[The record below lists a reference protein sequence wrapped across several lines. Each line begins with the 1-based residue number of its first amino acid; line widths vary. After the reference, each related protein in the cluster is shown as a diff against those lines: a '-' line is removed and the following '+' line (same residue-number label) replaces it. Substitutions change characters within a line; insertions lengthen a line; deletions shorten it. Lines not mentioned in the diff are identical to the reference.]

1 LYVPTLSVIVLSM
14 KQTVQERSKPFPPR
28 LPGIFR
34 PKDLAEFGVSV
45 DQLRTWLR
53 RGEAERIGRG
63 LYRHRDAEPTE
74 QDTIVRVCTRVPRA
88 IVCLLTALHLHGIG
102 TQLPREVWI
111 ALDRKARKPKLDD
124 LPARIVRFSGPML
137 TYAVETRNIQGIQVR
152 ITSPARTIVDCF
164 RYRKRIGLD
173 VALEA
178 LRDGLRSKQ
187 VPVEKIRRA
196 AEVCRIQTVIRP
208 YLESM
213 AS

>member
-1 LYVPTLSVIVLSM
+1 M
-14 KQTVQERSKPFPPR
+14 KQAMQERPKPFPPQ

-34 PKDLAEFGVSV
+34 PQDLEEFGVSV
-45 DQLRTWLR
+45 DQLRAWVR
-53 RGEAERIGRG
+53 RGDAERIGRG
-63 LYRHRDAEPTE
+63 LYRHRDAELTE

-152 ITSPARTIVDCF
+152 VTSPARTIVDCF

-187 VPVEKIRRA
+187 VTIEKLRRA

-208 YLESM
+208 YLESV

>member
-1 LYVPTLSVIVLSM
+1 M
-14 KQTVQERSKPFPPR
+14 KQTAQERSKPFPQR
-28 LPGIFR
+28 LPGVFR

-45 DQLRTWLR
+45 DQLRAWIR

-63 LYRHRDAEPTE
+63 LYRHRDAELTE

-111 ALDRKARKPKLDD
+111 ALDRKARKPKLED

-137 TYAVETRNIQGIQVR
+137 TYAVEARNIQGIQVR
-152 ITSPARTIVDCF
+152 VTSPARTIVDCF

-187 VPVEKIRRA
+187 ATVEKIRRA

>member
-1 LYVPTLSVIVLSM
+1 MYVPTLSVIVPSM
-14 KQTVQERSKPFPPR
+14 KQTVQERSKPFPSR

-45 DQLRTWLR
+45 DQLRAWLR

-63 LYRHRDAEPTE
+63 LYRHRDAELTE
-74 QDTIVRVCTRVPRA
+74 QDTIVRVCTKVPRA

-111 ALDRKARKPKLDD
+111 ALDRKARKPKLED

-137 TYAVETRNIQGIQVR
+137 TYAIETRNIQGIQVR
-152 ITSPARTIVDCF
+152 VTSPARTIVDCF

-178 LRDGLRSKQ
+178 LRDGLRSKH
-187 VPVEKIRRA
+187 VTVEKIRRA
-196 AEVCRIQTVIRP
+196 AEVCHIQTVIRP

>member
-1 LYVPTLSVIVLSM
+1 M

-45 DQLRTWLR
+45 DQLRAWIR
-53 RGEAERIGRG
+53 RGDAERIGRG
-63 LYRHRDAEPTE
+63 LYRHRDAELTE

-88 IVCLLTALHLHGIG
+88 IVCLLTALHLHDIG

-111 ALDRKARKPKLDD
+111 ALDRKARKPKLED

-152 ITSPARTIVDCF
+152 VTSPARTIVDCF

-187 VPVEKIRRA
+187 VTVEKIRRA

>member
-1 LYVPTLSVIVLSM
+1 M

-45 DQLRTWLR
+45 DQLRAWIR
-53 RGEAERIGRG
+53 RGDAERIGRG
-63 LYRHRDAEPTE
+63 LYRHRDAELTE

-88 IVCLLTALHLHGIG
+88 IVCLLTALHLHSIG

-111 ALDRKARKPKLDD
+111 ALDRKARKPKIED

-137 TYAVETRNIQGIQVR
+137 TYAVETQTIQGIQVR
-152 ITSPARTIVDCF
+152 VTSPARTIVDCF

-178 LRDGLRSKQ
+178 LREGLRSKQ
-187 VPVEKIRRA
+187 ATVEKIRRA
-196 AEVCRIQTVIRP
+196 AEICRIQTVIRP

>member
-1 LYVPTLSVIVLSM
+1 M
-14 KQTVQERSKPFPPR
+14 KQAMQEGSKPFPPR

-34 PKDLAEFGVSV
+34 PKDLAQFGVSV
-45 DQLRTWLR
+45 DQLRAWIR
-53 RGEAERIGRG
+53 RGDAERIGRG
-63 LYRHRDAEPTE
+63 LYRHRDAELTE

-111 ALDRKARKPKLDD
+111 ALDRKARKPKLED

-137 TYAVETRNIQGIQVR
+137 TYAVETQKIQGIQVR
-152 ITSPARTIVDCF
+152 VTSPARTIVDCF

-187 VPVEKIRRA
+187 VTVEKIRRA

>member
-1 LYVPTLSVIVLSM
+1 M
-14 KQTVQERSKPFPPR
+14 KQTVQERSKPFPQR

-45 DQLRTWLR
+45 DQLRAWLR

-63 LYRHRDAEPTE
+63 LYRHRDSELTE

-111 ALDRKARKPKLDD
+111 ALDRKARKPKLED

-137 TYAVETRNIQGIQVR
+137 TYAVETQTVQGIQIRV
-152 ITSPARTIVDCF
+152 TSPARTIVDCF

-187 VPVEKIRRA
+187 VTIEKLRRA

>member
-1 LYVPTLSVIVLSM
+1 M

-45 DQLRTWLR
+45 DQLRAWIR
-53 RGEAERIGRG
+53 RGDAERIGRG
-63 LYRHRDAEPTE
+63 LYRHRDAELTE

-111 ALDRKARKPKLDD
+111 ALDRKARKPKIED

-137 TYAVETRNIQGIQVR
+137 TYAVETQTIQGIQVR
-152 ITSPARTIVDCF
+152 VTSPARTIVDCF

-178 LRDGLRSKQ
+178 LREGLRSKQ
-187 VPVEKIRRA
+187 ATVEKIRRA
-196 AEVCRIQTVIRP
+196 AEICRIQTVIRP

>member
-1 LYVPTLSVIVLSM
+1 MPTLSVIVPSM

-45 DQLRTWLR
+45 DQLRAWLR

-63 LYRHRDAEPTE
+63 LYRHRDAELTE

-137 TYAVETRNIQGIQVR
+137 TYAVETQKIQGIQVR

-187 VPVEKIRRA
+187 VTVEKIRRA

>member
-1 LYVPTLSVIVLSM
+1 M
-14 KQTVQERSKPFPPR
+14 KQALPERDRPIPSK
-28 LPGIFR
+28 LPAVFR
-34 PKDLAEFGVSV
+34 PKDLAECGVSV
-45 DQLRTWLR
+45 DQLQTWLR
-53 RGEAERIGRG
+53 RGDAERIGRG
-63 LYRHRDAEPTE
+63 LYRQRDAELTE
-74 QDTIVRVCTRVPRA
+74 QDTVVKVCARAPRA

-102 TQLPREVWI
+102 TQLPRQVWI
-111 ALDRKARKPKLDD
+111 ALDRKARKPKLEG
-124 LPARIVRFSGPML
+124 LPTRIVRFSGPML
-137 TYAVETRNIQGIQVR
+137 TYAIETRTIQGVQVR
-152 ITSPARTIVDCF
+152 VTTPARTIIDCF

-187 VPVEKIRRA
+187 VTVDKLRRA

>member
-1 LYVPTLSVIVLSM
+1 M

-45 DQLRTWLR
+45 DQLRAWLR

-63 LYRHRDAEPTE
+63 LYRHRDAELTE

-111 ALDRKARKPKLDD
+111 ALDRKARKPKLED
-124 LPARIVRFSGPML
+124 LAARIVRFSGPML
-137 TYAVETRNIQGIQVR
+137 TYAVETQKIQGIQIRV
-152 ITSPARTIVDCF
+152 TSPARTIVDCF

-178 LRDGLRSKQ
+178 LREGLRSKQ
-187 VPVEKIRRA
+187 ATVEKIRRA

>member
-1 LYVPTLSVIVLSM
+1 M
-14 KQTVQERSKPFPPR
+14 KQAMQKHNKPLSQR
-28 LPGIFR
+28 LPGLFR

-63 LYRHRDAEPTE
+63 LYRHRDAELTE

-111 ALDRKARKPKLDD
+111 ALDRKARKPKLED

-152 ITSPARTIVDCF
+152 VTSPARTIVDCF

-187 VPVEKIRRA
+187 VTVEKLRRA

>member
-1 LYVPTLSVIVLSM
+1 M
-14 KQTVQERSKPFPPR
+14 KQAIKEGSKSLPPK

-34 PKDLAEFGVSV
+34 PKDLAEFGISV
-45 DQLRTWLR
+45 DQLRAWIR
-53 RGEAERIGRG
+53 RGDAERIGRG
-63 LYRHRDAEPTE
+63 LYRHRDAELTE

-111 ALDRKARKPKLDD
+111 ALNRKARKPKLED

-137 TYAVETRNIQGIQVR
+137 TYAVETQNIQGIQVR
-152 ITSPARTIVDCF
+152 VTSPARTIVDCF

-173 VALEA
+173 VALES

-187 VPVEKIRRA
+187 VTVEKIKRA

>member
-1 LYVPTLSVIVLSM
+1 
-14 KQTVQERSKPFPPR
+14 

-74 QDTIVRVCTRVPRA
+74 QDTIVRVCKRVPRA

>member
-1 LYVPTLSVIVLSM
+1 M
-14 KQTVQERSKPFPPR
+14 KQTVQERSKLFPPR

-34 PKDLAEFGVSV
+34 PKDLVEFGISV
-45 DQLRTWLR
+45 DQLRAWIR

-63 LYRHRDAEPTE
+63 LYRQRDAELTE

-137 TYAVETRNIQGIQVR
+137 TYAVESQKIQGIQVR